1 MKIPK
6 RIVMPFGWAVT
17 VKVCDPMSFKDA
29 LGRSL
34 NDPDCFAWWIHEK
47 RTIYLS
53 TKRSMRQRRADLI
66 HEMGHVLT
74 DWQSDMQWRREVDV
88 KS

>member
-1 MKIPK
+1 MKIPT
-6 RIVMPFGWAVT
+6 RIVLPFGFIVT
-17 VKVCDPMSFKDA
+17 VKVTDPCQFKDE

-34 NDPDCFAWWIHEK
+34 NQKDCYAWWLHEQ
-47 RTIYLS
+47 RIIYLS
-53 TKRSMRQRRADLI
+53 TKRTIKQRRADLI